1 MQLRKHPSVKDPK
14 TVTSGKPVFQFQK
27 ANRTVRIPCFGEA
40 FWSAFSM
47 GAVELPKGRWAFWI
61 LVLPICRRSVAQ
73 YPCCCHEDLGGKDV
87 VGSQLLQTYSY
98 GSRTR
103 AYGRS
108 AFLRSFLHDLTH
120 PCRSMSSGLGLRPW
134 CSCPLK
140 LTKPN
145 SSVVFQKLKDI
156 ASLAHH

>member
-14 TVTSGKPVFQFQK
+14 TVTSGSRFFNFRKRTELFASLFWRSFLVRVFY
-27 ANRTVRIPCFGEA
+27 G
-40 FWSAFSM
+40 S
-47 GAVELPKGRWAFWI
+47 VELPKGRWAFWI